1 MKSRIFRQ
9 WVACTV
15 MITVL
20 FGTVVPVGACWC
32 PGCHCENSVNG
43 LVKADE
49 NSQPATETSCC
60 STKKYCRNEKS
71 CCCTEVAD
79 DKVSQNTTSQTDND
93 AAVCCCEKDSK
104 NCCGCGQQ
112 EGKCLCGHLQKAVA
126 VTPDTVSPVQ
136 KLMSS
141 PTWDMLIDIVS
152 PADEVGGLI
161 IFLEHQHLR
170 RTSPVPLHV
179 LLCVFLN

>member
-9 WVACTV
+9 GVACAV

-20 FGTVVPVGACWC
+20 FGTVAPAGACWC

-49 NSQPATETSCC
+49 KPQPATEPSCC
-60 STKKYCRNEKS
+60 SIKKCCRDKKI
-71 CCCTEVAD
+71 CCCAEVVD
-79 DKVSQNTTSQTDND
+79 DSSSQTDD
-93 AAVCCCEKDSK
+93 AACCCEKDSK

-112 EGKCLCGHLQKAVA
+112 KGKCLCGHLQKAVA

-152 PADEVGGLI
+152 PADEVGGLM

-170 RTSPVPLHV
+170 RASPVPLHV

>member
-9 WVACTV
+9 GVACAV

-20 FGTVVPVGACWC
+20 FGTVAPVGACWC

-49 NSQPATETSCC
+49 NPQPAESSCC
-60 STKKYCRNEKS
+60 SIKKCCRDKKI
-71 CCCTEVAD
+71 CCCAEVAD
-79 DKVSQNTTSQTDND
+79 DSLSQTDDD
-93 AAVCCCEKDSK
+93 AACCCEKDSQ

-112 EGKCLCGHLQKAVA
+112 EGKCFCGHLQKAVA

-136 KLMSS
+136 KLISS

-152 PADEVGGLI
+152 PADEVGGLV